1 MVAAT
6 RQILLRRWHLNNPAK
21 VYPMRRR
28 IFRIPVTF
36 GDGNPVRGF
45 QITVTIETG
54 ICMFLIVL
62 LQTEARL
69 YLKASF
75 PLNAMSKKSF
85 LTLILLNSSIHSHG
99 PFLLVFQVCFVAM
112 FLYCFSTDIDELTLI
127 IYLIK

>member
-6 RQILLRRWHLNNPAK
+6 HQILRRWHLNNPAK
-21 VYPMRRR
+21 VYPTRRR
-28 IFRIPVTF
+28 IFQIPVTF
-36 GDGNPVRGF
+36 GGGNPARGF

-85 LTLILLNSSIHSHG
+85 LTLILLNFSIHSHG
-99 PFLLVFQVCFVAM
+99 PFLLVFQVCFVAL
-112 FLYCFSTDIDELTLI
+112 FIYSLSFSI
-127 IYLIK
+127 ITCVGVGQQTSF